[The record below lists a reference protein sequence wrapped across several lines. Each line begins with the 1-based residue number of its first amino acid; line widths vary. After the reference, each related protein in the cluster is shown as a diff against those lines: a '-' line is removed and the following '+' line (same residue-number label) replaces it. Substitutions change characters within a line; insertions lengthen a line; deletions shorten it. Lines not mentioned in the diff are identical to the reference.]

1 MSKPEVKTIDGNTAA
16 AYIAYAFSDVAALYP
31 ITPSSP
37 MGETADDMRA
47 QGVKNIFGQT
57 VRIIEMQSEAGA
69 SGAVHGS
76 LVGGALTSTFTASQG
91 LLLMI
96 PNMYKIAG
104 ELLPGVFHVSARS
117 VAAHALSIFGDHSD
131 VMAVRQIGWG
141 LIASGNNQEVIDLST
156 VAHLSAIQS
165 RVPFLQFF
173 DGFRTSHEIS
183 KVELISY
190 EDLAT
195 LVDWQAIKEFRA
207 RGFRPEKPE
216 MRGTA
221 QNPDVYF
228 QAKEACNPYY
238 DKLPGIIEE
247 NMKKVGD
254 LTGRHYR
261 LFDYFGDPQADKVLV
276 CITTGGDV
284 IQETVDYL
292 TAQGE
297 KVGVIKVRVYR
308 PWSPEHFFRVLPESV
323 KKIAVLDRTKEPG
336 SLGEPLYEDVLSTFY
351 EYGKT
356 DITVV
361 GGRYGLSSK
370 EFTPSMVKAV
380 YENLGAE
387 KPKNH
392 FTVGITD
399 DVTFTSLDVKEQIAA
414 EPEGTIRC
422 KFWGLGS
429 DGTVGANKNSIKII
443 GDHTDM
449 FAQGYFAYDSKKSG
463 GITVSHLR
471 FGPKEIRS
479 HYLITRAD
487 FIACHTPSY
496 VTRFD
501 VLEGIKEGGAFLLN
515 CVWSPEELDEKL
527 PASMKRT
534 IAQKK
539 LDFYI
544 INAYKIA
551 EEIGLGH
558 RINMVLQSA
567 FFKISK
573 VLPDFENAMSYMK
586 NAVKKTYGA
595 KGDKIVNMNNA
606 AIDRGANEF
615 IKIDVPAAWA
625 DAKDGEVVIEH
636 ANEFV
641 QDVVFPIAVQKGDT
655 VPTSKFSCD
664 GTFPTAT
671 TQYEK
676 RGVAV
681 KVPKWI
687 PDNCIQCNQCSFV
700 CPHAV
705 IRPYLL
711 TEEEA
716 AKVPEGMPFIQAVG
730 KELKQYKYKIQISPL
745 DCVGCGSCVEVCPG
759 KKGDKALVM
768 EPFEDLQEVEEK
780 QYNYLHSVPLKENVM
795 NPFTVKGSQFKQPL
809 FEFSGACGG
818 CGETPYVK
826 LLTQLFGDRMV
837 IGNATGCSSIY
848 GGTCP
853 TCPYTVNKDGHGPSW
868 ANSLFEDNAEYALGM
883 RLAISQTQKKLAELI
898 EEAKSFAAVN
908 PELKEAFGNWLTDRE
923 DADASVR
930 LSKIIQSLLP
940 EAVNKAQGHEKDV
953 LAEIQE
959 KADYFVK
966 KSVWAFGGDGWAY
979 DIGYGGLDH
988 VIASGEDVNILV
1000 LDTEVYSNTGG
1011 QASKASQTGQVA
1023 KFAATG
1029 KEQVKKDL
1037 GQMAMTYGY
1046 VYVASVAMG
1055 ANMNQVV
1062 KAFKEAEQYHGPS
1075 LLICYSPCINHGIN
1089 MTRSINEEKRA
1100 VECGYCLIY
1109 RYNPLLKNEGKN
1121 PLQLD
1126 YNKEPNGQFQE
1137 FLASEVRY
1145 SSLKKMFPEIAEKAF
1160 KKAEQDMW
1168 ARYKY
1173 YQKLAA
1179 MDFSDFAD

>member
-1 MSKPEVKTIDGNTAA
+1 
-16 AYIAYAFSDVAALYP
+16 
-31 ITPSSP
+31 
-37 MGETADDMRA
+37 
-47 QGVKNIFGQT
+47 
-57 VRIIEMQSEAGA
+57 
-69 SGAVHGS
+69 
-76 LVGGALTSTFTASQG
+76 
-91 LLLMI
+91 
-96 PNMYKIAG
+96 
-104 ELLPGVFHVSARS
+104 
-117 VAAHALSIFGDHSD
+117 
-131 VMAVRQIGWG
+131 
-141 LIASGNNQEVIDLST
+141 
-156 VAHLSAIQS
+156 
-165 RVPFLQFF
+165 
-173 DGFRTSHEIS
+173 
-183 KVELISY
+183 
-190 EDLAT
+190 
-195 LVDWQAIKEFRA
+195 
-207 RGFRPEKPE
+207 
-216 MRGTA
+216 
-221 QNPDVYF
+221 
-228 QAKEACNPYY
+228 
-238 DKLPGIIEE
+238 
-247 NMKKVGD
+247 
-254 LTGRHYR
+254 
-261 LFDYFGDPQADKVLV
+261 
-276 CITTGGDV
+276 
-284 IQETVDYL
+284 
-292 TAQGE
+292 
-297 KVGVIKVRVYR
+297 
-308 PWSPEHFFRVLPESV
+308 
-323 KKIAVLDRTKEPG
+323 
-336 SLGEPLYEDVLSTFY
+336 
-351 EYGKT
+351 
-356 DITVV
+356 
-361 GGRYGLSSK
+361 
-370 EFTPSMVKAV
+370 
-380 YENLGAE
+380 
-387 KPKNH
+387 
-392 FTVGITD
+392 
-399 DVTFTSLDVKEQIAA
+399 
-414 EPEGTIRC
+414 
-422 KFWGLGS
+422 
-429 DGTVGANKNSIKII
+429 
-443 GDHTDM
+443 
-449 FAQGYFAYDSKKSG
+449 
-463 GITVSHLR
+463 
-471 FGPKEIRS
+471 
-479 HYLITRAD
+479 
-487 FIACHTPSY
+487 
-496 VTRFD
+496 
-501 VLEGIKEGGAFLLN
+501 
-515 CVWSPEELDEKL
+515 
-527 PASMKRT
+527 
-534 IAQKK
+534 
-539 LDFYI
+539 
-544 INAYKIA
+544 
-551 EEIGLGH
+551 
-558 RINMVLQSA
+558 MVLQSA

-573 VLPDFENAMSYMK
+573 VLPDFENAMDYMK

-625 DAKDGEVVIEH
+625 DAKDGEVVVEH

-641 QDVVFPIAVQKGDT
+641 QDVVFPIAVQKGDA

-687 PDNCIQCNQCSFV
+687 SENCIQCNQCSFV

-716 AKVPEGMPFIQAVG
+716 AKAPEGTPFIQAVG
-730 KELKQYKYKIQISPL
+730 KDLKQYKYKIQISPL
-745 DCVGCGSCVEVCPG
+745 DCVGCGSCVDVCPG
-759 KKGDKALVM
+759 KKGDKALIM
-768 EPFEDLQEVEEK
+768 ESLEDIQEVEEK

-883 RLAISQTQKKLAELI
+883 RLAISQTQKKLAEFV
-898 EEAKSFAAVN
+898 EEAKSFAAVS
-908 PELKEAFGNWLTDRE
+908 PELKEAFGNWLAERE

-930 LSKIIQSLLP
+930 LSKTIRSLLP
-940 EAVNKAQGHEKDV
+940 KAVSKAQGHEKDV

-1062 KAFKEAEQYHGPS
+1062 KAFKEAEQYRGPS

-1126 YNKEPNGQFQE
+1126 YTKEPNGQFQE

-1168 ARYKY
+1168 GRYKY

-1179 MDFSDFAD
+1179 MDFSDFAE

>member
-1 MSKPEVKTIDGNTAA
+1 MSKPEVKTIDGNTVA
-16 AYIAYAFSDVAALYP
+16 AYVSYAFSDVAALYP

-69 SGAVHGS
+69 AGAVHGS

-91 LLLMI
+91 LLLMV

-104 ELLPGVFHVSARS
+104 ELLPGVFQVSARS

-131 VMAVRQIGWG
+131 VMATRQIGWG
-141 LIASGNNQEVIDLST
+141 LINSGNNQEVIDLST

-165 RVPFLQFF
+165 RVPFLHFF

-183 KVELISY
+183 KVELIPY
-190 EDLAT
+190 DDMAQ
-195 LVDWQAIKEFRA
+195 LVDWEAIKAFRE

-238 DKLPGIIEE
+238 DKLAGIIEA
-247 NMKKVGD
+247 NMQKVSE
-254 LTGRHYR
+254 LTGRQYG
-261 LFDYFGDPQADKVLV
+261 LFDYFGHPQAEHVIL
-276 CITTGGDV
+276 CMTTGGDV
-284 IQETVDYL
+284 VQETVDYL
-292 TAQGE
+292 VGRGE
-297 KVGVIKVRVYR
+297 KVGLIKVRVYR
-308 PWSPEHFFRVLPESV
+308 PWSAEHLFKVLPASV
-323 KKIAVLDRTKEPG
+323 KKIAVLDRTKEAG

-351 EYGKT
+351 EYDKK

-380 YENLGAE
+380 YDNLAADE
-387 KPKNH
+387 PKNH
-392 FTVGITD
+392 YTVGIHD
-399 DVTFTSLDVKEQIAA
+399 DVTHLSLEEKERITS

-449 FAQGYFAYDSKKSG
+449 YAQGYFAYDSKKSG

-479 HYLITRAD
+479 HYLINHAD
-487 FIACHTPSY
+487 FIACHNQSY

-501 VLEGIKEGGAFLLN
+501 ILEGIKDGGAFLLN
-515 CVWSPEELDEKL
+515 CVWSADELDEKL
-527 PASMKRT
+527 PAAMKRT
-534 IAQKK
+534 IAQKN

-544 INAYKIA
+544 INAYQIA
-551 EEIGLGH
+551 EDIGLGH

-573 VLPDFENAMSYMK
+573 VLPDFDKAMEYMK
-586 NAVKKTYGA
+586 DAVKKTYGA
-595 KGDKIVNMNNA
+595 KGDKVVNMNNA
-606 AIDRGANEF
+606 AIDRGADEF
-615 IKIDVPAAWA
+615 VKIDVPAAWT
-625 DAKDGEVVIEH
+625 DAKDEGVTVEYP
-636 ANEFV
+636 NEFIA
-641 QDVVFPIAVQKGDT
+641 DVVAPIAAQKGDT
-655 VPTSKFSCD
+655 VSVSKFTCD

-681 KVPKWI
+681 KVPQWI
-687 PDNCIQCNQCSFV
+687 ADNCIQCNQCSFV

-705 IRPYLL
+705 IRPYLA

-716 AKVPEGMPFIQAVG
+716 ANAPEGMQFVPAKGKAV
-730 KELKQYKYKIQISPL
+730 KEYLYKIQISPL
-745 DCVGCGSCVEVCPG
+745 DCVGCGSCADVCPA
-759 KKGDKALVM
+759 KQKALVM
-768 EPFEDLQEVEEK
+768 QPFEEMQEQEEK
-780 QYNYLHSVPLKENVM
+780 QYNFAKQLPIRDNLLNK
-795 NPFTVKGSQFKQPL
+795 FTVKGSQFQQPL
-809 FEFSGACGG
+809 FEFSGACAG

-826 LLTQLFGDRMV
+826 LATQLFGSRMT

-853 TCPYTVNKDGHGPSW
+853 TCPYTVDKNGCGPTW
-868 ANSLFEDNAEYALGM
+868 ANSLFEDNAEYAFGM
-883 RLAISQTQKKLAELI
+883 RLAISQTQNKLAQLV
-898 EEAKSFAAVN
+898 EEAKSFGVVSAD
-908 PELKEAFGNWLTDRE
+908 LKEAFEGWLAEGDVAE
-923 DADASVR
+923 SSIKWAD
-930 LSKIIQSLLP
+930 KIKSLLP
-940 EAVNKAQGHEKDV
+940 EAIGKARGDEKAV
-953 LAEIQE
+953 LCEIQE
-959 KADYFVK
+959 KQDYFVK
-966 KSVWAFGGDGWAY
+966 KSVWAVGGDGWAY

-1037 GQMAMTYGY
+1037 GLMAMSYGY

-1062 KAFKEAEQYHGPS
+1062 KAFREAEEYPGPS
-1075 LLICYSPCINHGIN
+1075 VLICYSPCINHGIN
-1089 MTRSINEEKRA
+1089 MTHSINEEKRA
-1100 VECGYCLIY
+1100 VECGYWPIY
-1109 RYNPLLKNEGKN
+1109 RYDPRLKKQGKN
-1121 PLQLD
+1121 PFQID
-1126 YNKEPNGQFQE
+1126 YSKEPNGEFQQ

-1145 SSLKKMFPEIAEKAF
+1145 SSLKKMFPDIAAKAF
-1160 KKAEQDMW
+1160 VKAEQDMMN
-1168 ARYKY
+1168 RYKY
-1173 YQKLAA
+1173 YQKLAN
-1179 MDFSDFAD
+1179 MDFSDFAEE